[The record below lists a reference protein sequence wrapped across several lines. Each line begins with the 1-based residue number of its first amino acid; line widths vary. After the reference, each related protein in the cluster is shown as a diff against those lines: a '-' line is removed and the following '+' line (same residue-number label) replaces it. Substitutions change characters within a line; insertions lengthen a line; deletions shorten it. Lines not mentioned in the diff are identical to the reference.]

1 MDRDY
6 SLRDRKQVAEIV
18 SFHRGGRL
26 SEEFLRD
33 LHLTP

>member
-18 SFHRGGRL
+18 FTGEEDYQKNS
-26 SEEFLRD
+26 SEIC
-33 LHLTP
+33 T